1 MATGQQR
8 AARWCADSLA
18 PRPCDKFRYNF
29 TPNLL
34 QVYLLVMMEGKDETV
49 LVGHTVTALL
59 FPVQFLCA
67 VRFSKKTGGLLLF
80 ISFWFPCWFFL
91 F

>member
-1 MATGQQR
+1 M
-8 AARWCADSLA
+8 
-18 PRPCDKFRYNF
+18 
-29 TPNLL
+29 
-34 QVYLLVMMEGKDETV
+34 YLLVMMEGKDETV